1 MRWQI
6 GRRSTNVEDRR
17 GMRASGGLVLG
28 GGGLLLVVLVS
39 TFLGVDPTVLLQG
52 LEQVQ
57 VTTQPGGEAPAPPEN
72 DEQAEFVARVLG
84 DTEDTWQAI
93 FAAAGRSYEPPRL
106 VLFTD
111 AVGSACGFGSA
122 AMGPFYCPLDR
133 KVYIDLGF
141 FRELDERFGAPGD
154 FARAYVIAH
163 EVGHHVQTL
172 LGISDRVHERAAA
185 AGGRERNALSV
196 RQELQADCL
205 AGVWGHH
212 ANRERKMLEE
222 GDAEEGLA
230 AAAAIGDDRLQ
241 RQSGGAV
248 QPETWTHGSSE
259 ERVRWLRR
267 GLERGT
273 LDDCDTFAGS

>member
-17 GMRASGGLVLG
+17 GMRASGGLALG

-39 TFLGVDPTVLLQG
+39 TFLGVDPAVLLQG

-57 VTTQPGGEAPAPPEN
+57 VTTQQGGEPSAPPAD

-84 DTEDTWQAI
+84 DTEDTWQAV
-93 FAAAGRSYEPPRL
+93 FSAAGRSYEPPQL
-106 VLFTD
+106 VLFTG
-111 AVGSACGFGSA
+111 AVASACGSGSA

-172 LGISDRVHERAAA
+172 LGISERVQERAAA
-185 AGGRERNALSV
+185 TGGRERNALSV

-205 AGVWGHH
+205 AG
-212 ANRERKMLEE
+212 
-222 GDAEEGLA
+222 
-230 AAAAIGDDRLQ
+230 
-241 RQSGGAV
+241 
-248 QPETWTHGSSE
+248 
-259 ERVRWLRR
+259 
-267 GLERGT
+267 
-273 LDDCDTFAGS
+273 